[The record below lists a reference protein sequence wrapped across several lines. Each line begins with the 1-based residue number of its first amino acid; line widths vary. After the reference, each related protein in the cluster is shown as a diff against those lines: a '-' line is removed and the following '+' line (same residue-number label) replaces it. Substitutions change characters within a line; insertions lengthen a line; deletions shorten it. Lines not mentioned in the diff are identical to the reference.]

1 LAGHGCAA
9 LAAFRYAEFFFGESW
24 GNQRFTVNNSS
35 WLGQRRGVIGVR
47 VHAWGTF
54 LAACR
59 ITFTDQSEVVLYRFI
74 DFFMALKNHE

>member
-1 LAGHGCAA
+1 MEGLDKIAK
-9 LAAFRYAEFFFGESW
+9 AEFFFRESW
-24 GNQRFTVNNSS
+24 GYQRFTVNNSS

-59 ITFTDQSEVVLYRFI
+59 ITFNDQSEVVLYRFV
-74 DFFMALKNHE
+74 DFFMAPQKQ